1 MLPQTNLQL
10 YRLLL
15 DQAAPEADLALAREA
30 YDLARQLFST
40 CYRPSHKPFVAHLI
54 GVSGALAL
62 WGEPMES
69 VVAGMLHSAYLYGD
83 YGDGARGATETR
95 RRITRGRVGDKAEQ
109 LIYDYTMAE
118 WKKRPEQLLA
128 EVASG
133 RLDRT
138 IVVMKLADVCDDCGD
153 AGPQFATG
161 KPLEFGLPGD
171 RDARQQ
177 VLELVGTLVGAA
189 AKAHFQR
196 LLSASDGISPP
207 AVLRSSDRSF
217 HVVGAI
223 DASLGLSMV
232 RRVYRLAGRV
242 RFKKAA

>member
-10 YRLLL
+10 YRLLIDL
-15 DQAAPEADLALAREA
+15 NATEANLALAREA

-62 WGEPMES
+62 WGEPVES

-83 YGDGARGATETR
+83 YGDGAQGATETR
-95 RRITRGRVGDKAEQ
+95 RRMTRGRVGEKAEQ
-109 LIYDYTMAE
+109 LVYDYTMAK
-118 WKKRPEQLLA
+118 WPRLPEKWLA

-133 RLDRT
+133 HLDRT
-138 IVVMKLADVCDDCGD
+138 VVAIKLADLCDECCD
-153 AGPQFATG
+153 AGPHYAKG

-177 VLELVGTLVGAA
+177 VLDLVGTLVGAS

-196 LLSASDGISPP
+196 ILSAGDGFLPP
-207 AVLRSSDRSF
+207 DVLCSTDRSF
-217 HVVGAI
+217 HVVDPIAEPSG
-223 DASLGLSMV
+223 SSMV
-232 RRVYRLAGRV
+232 RRIYQLAGRV
-242 RFKKAA
+242 RFKKAG